1 MSKQSGD
8 WNPPENSP
16 SKKKAKPLAPGA
28 SSQPTIPTVASE
40 DRIDRHASSQGETY
54 PEPQSVAQLEKEI
67 FKVLRARSVE
77 HAADVR
83 YWTRQFHPILKR
95 DMRVSSADIVRM
107 VLHDPLSV
115 SNLQLSQILRLRPC
129 TDNTPPQTGVKCV
142 YYIRTFALRKSQLE
156 TILAT
161 WETANKRFEP
171 MPYWGHR
178 IAIEKKDTM
187 FYIRYVGMTARQGLT
202 GWDRYKED
210 IKGRKSGVLAEF
222 LTEVLNTYPEVE
234 CEVHELVDASYPD
247 FPAPEQTVM
256 DERERVLIAL
266 FHRNFVLNQQGGGHY
281 PSYIPRA
288 ADHELFASI
297 GTKFF
302 DTYGKAIGRA
312 DQIEIVGARRF
323 VDEWGDNVMKYA
335 QENPIET
342 LSNSYPITEEYL
354 ESVIK
359 KQAIPGL
366 AHGASLMAL
375 VGKDVTIQDLIGE
388 NTFLSGAS
396 RAGRL
401 TVDMIARVHQFE
413 NGSGQPMPNPFFDGQ
428 FPFVDVFPWIGHENV
443 EVGVEFVRQYLE
455 GTRPRIV
462 VTFSRLVSSWTASS
476 FVHAWG
482 LPQYYSQIEIH

>member
-1 MSKQSGD
+1 
-8 WNPPENSP
+8 
-16 SKKKAKPLAPGA
+16 
-28 SSQPTIPTVASE
+28 
-40 DRIDRHASSQGETY
+40 
-54 PEPQSVAQLEKEI
+54 
-67 FKVLRARSVE
+67 
-77 HAADVR
+77 
-83 YWTRQFHPILKR
+83 
-95 DMRVSSADIVRM
+95 
-107 VLHDPLSV
+107 
-115 SNLQLSQILRLRPC
+115 
-129 TDNTPPQTGVKCV
+129 
-142 YYIRTFALRKSQLE
+142 LE

-161 WETANKRFEP
+161 WETANKRFEV
-171 MPYWGHR
+171 MQYWGHR
-178 IAIEKKDTM
+178 IAIEKKDRV
-187 FYIRYVGMTARQGLT
+187 FYIRYVGMTAKEGHT

-210 IKGRKSGVLAEF
+210 LKGRKSGILAEF
-222 LTEVLNTYPEVE
+222 LTEVHNTYPEVE

-312 DQIEIVGARRF
+312 DKIEIVGARRF
-323 VDEWGDNVMKYA
+323 VDEWGDTIMQYA
-335 QENPIET
+335 QENPVET
-342 LSNSYPITEEYL
+342 LSGSYPLTDGYVENVL
-354 ESVIK
+354 K
-359 KQAIPGL
+359 KQALPGL
-366 AHGASLMAL
+366 VHGASLMAL
-375 VGKDVTIQDLIGE
+375 VGKDVTIQDLVGE

-401 TVDMIARVHQFE
+401 TVDMIERVHQFE
-413 NGSGQPMPNPFFDGQ
+413 NGFGQPMPNPFFDGQ
-428 FPFVDVFPWIGHENV
+428 FPFVNVFPWIGHENFK
-443 EVGVEFVRQYLE
+443 VGLEFVRQYLE

-482 LPQYYSQIEIH
+482 LPQYTPRLRSTNWK